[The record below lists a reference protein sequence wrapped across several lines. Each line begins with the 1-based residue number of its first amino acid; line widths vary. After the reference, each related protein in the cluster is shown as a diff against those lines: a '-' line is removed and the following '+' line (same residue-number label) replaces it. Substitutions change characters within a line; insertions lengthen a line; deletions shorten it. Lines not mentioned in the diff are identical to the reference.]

1 MECVFGEI
9 SKNVQQSLSAIYYV
23 SKHEYNK
30 RLRILNKRLVEIKL
44 RVIFRNL
51 WLNIYA
57 KY

>member
-9 SKNVQQSLSAIYYV
+9 SQNVQQALSAIYYV

-44 RVIFRNL
+44 RVI
-51 WLNIYA
+51 
-57 KY
+57 